1 MSVVVTCH
9 HMTTRRVNSQSAK
22 DLNVC
27 YRISPKADIKAED
40 QVQKY
45 QGYSLLRS
53 LRTTHAYSDTHR
65 DNSIGFGWY
74 FGHFYKINCIKRNIM
89 CTVDSVS
96 SYLLQEHHQSP
107 RTWKAT
113 HLFTVCC
120 LFTRSS
126 VCYFQT
132 LSPLPGSG
140 IFGDAICMC
149 LFVCLLVSAGII
161 SLGTI
166 NMSDDA
172 GKPSWSM
179 RALLD

>member
-89 CTVDSVS
+89 CTVDSSFLLSAAGTPPEPEDMESNTSIYCMLFVYSFICLLFSDSVS
-96 SYLLQEHHQSP
+96 HPCQAVGYL
-107 RTWKAT
+107 
-113 HLFTVCC
+113 VM
-120 LFTRSS
+120 
-126 VCYFQT
+126 
-132 LSPLPGSG
+132 LS
-140 IFGDAICMC
+140 ACVC
-149 LFVCLLVSAGII
+149 LFVYLLV
-161 SLGTI
+161 LV
-166 NMSDDA
+166 
-172 GKPSWSM
+172 
-179 RALLD
+179 

>member
-1 MSVVVTCH
+1 MSIVVTCH

-132 LSPLPGSG
+132 LFLTPARQWDIWWCYLHVSV
-140 IFGDAICMC
+140 C
-149 LFVCLLVSAGII
+149 LFTC
-161 SLGTI
+161 
-166 NMSDDA
+166 
-172 GKPSWSM
+172 
-179 RALLD
+179 